1 MNRPSWLVPLV
12 VLLLVSM
19 GSPAAGA
26 SVDGATWVKQ
36 SPIPTHESINGIDM
50 IDANEGWAVGGGL
63 IGQGPLAY
71 EGFVLHTTNG
81 GATWSHQDIPTP
93 EHLNAVKFIDPLHG
107 WALGNDVLLTEDGGA
122 TWNEVNAE
130 LGGVLGVDFVDLNR
144 GWAASNGGVISR
156 TVDGGRTWTWT
167 ATGTIETLKD
177 VDFVDASNGWVV
189 GVNGIILHTT
199 DGGENWV
206 EIPSP
211 ADYLDGVAFVSP
223 LEGWVAGGDTVLHT
237 TDGGASWQRQPTP
250 GAWVYSMSFADSLH
264 GWIVGEDVLATVDGG
279 ETWEIQ
285 DIDTPDRL
293 WGVDAVSASNVVI
306 VGQGGGLFTTVDG
319 GATWVNRLNGMPET
333 TLGIDANDSL
343 HAWAAGQYGE
353 TAYTVDG
360 GSTWVRV
367 PIDTFGDLDAVDF
380 LSDNT
385 TGWAVGSNSIPQ
397 SVIYRSNDGGAA
409 WTHQFTGGDY
419 TQFYGVAAI
428 SRRVAVA
435 VGSHGIWRTTDGGL
449 SWSLPHPPVTGLFS
463 DVEFR
468 GPIGFAV
475 GNNGSI
481 LRSADGGATWTD
493 VSPHLVGDP
502 PLMGV
507 SFADRRNGWAVG
519 FYGTMVRT
527 RDGGRSWR
535 EFSIPGLADATFLS
549 VSAVGPSTAWVAV
562 GSEGIG
568 LVARTTDG
576 GATWTK
582 EILPGGAFSANAVAF
597 LSADQGWAGG
607 GVGIW
612 YRTA

>member
-1 MNRPSWLVPLV
+1 MKRPAI
-12 VLLLVSM
+12 VLTALLALSTAIAP
-19 GSPAAGA
+19 PATGDTA
-26 SVDGATWVKQ
+26 ATWVKQ
-36 SPIPTHESINGIDM
+36 SPIPTSESINGIDM

-71 EGFVLHTTNG
+71 EGFVLHTTDG
-81 GATWSHQDIPTP
+81 GVTWSHQDIPTP

-122 TWNEVNAE
+122 TWNEVDAE

-156 TVDGGRTWTWT
+156 TVDGGRTWISTPT
-167 ATGTIETLKD
+167 PTISTLKD
-177 VDFVDASNGWVV
+177 VDFVDANNGWVV
-189 GVNGIILHTT
+189 GVDGSIFHSTNGGRTWT
-199 DGGENWV
+199 DV
-206 EIPSP
+206 PSP
-211 ADYLDGVAFVSP
+211 ANYLDGVAFVSP
-223 LEGWVAGGDTVLHT
+223 QEGWVAGGDTVLHT
-237 TDGGASWQRQPTP
+237 TDAGASWQQQPTP
-250 GAWVYSMSFADSLH
+250 GAWVYSISFADPLH
-264 GWIVGEDVLATVDGG
+264 GWIAGENVLATADGG
-279 ETWEIQ
+279 QTWEFQ
-285 DIDTPDRL
+285 DIDNPDRL
-293 WGVDAVSASNVVI
+293 WGVDAVSPSTAVI
-306 VGQGGGLFTTVDG
+306 VGQSGGVFTTVDG

-333 TLGIDANDSL
+333 TMGIDANDSL

-367 PIDTFGDLDAVDF
+367 PIGTFGDLDAVDF

-385 TGWAVGSNSIPQ
+385 TGWTVGWNSIPQ
-397 SVIYRSNDGGAA
+397 SVIYRSDDGGAT
-409 WTHQFTGGDY
+409 WTQQFTGGDY

-428 SRRVAVA
+428 TRRVAVA
-435 VGSHGIWRTTDGGL
+435 VGSGGTWRTTNGGQT
-449 SWSLPHPPVTGLFS
+449 WSPVPSAQGLLS

-468 GPIGFAV
+468 GTIGFAV
-475 GNNGSI
+475 GNGSI
-481 LRSADGGATWTD
+481 LRSADGGASWTD
-493 VSPHLVGDP
+493 VGPHLVGDP

-519 FYGTMVRT
+519 FYGTVVRT
-527 RDGGRSWR
+527 TDGGGRWR
-535 EFSIPGLADATFLS
+535 ERRIPGLSDATFLS

-582 EILPGGAFSANAVAF
+582 EVLPGGAFSANAVAF
-597 LSADQGWAGG
+597 LTSDEGWAGG

-612 YRTA
+612 HRTA